1 MKFKLSLSLCII
13 LLMSSIQVRA
23 GLIVP
28 ADLNPGDVYHVIF
41 ISSTKRDADSSN
53 IADYDTHV
61 TNAAI
66 AAGLGSETWLALVST
81 TTVNVKDHI
90 DGLWTDLNAEPI
102 YNQVGTRIADSFN
115 DLWSGSLLAP
125 IAADENGNV
134 FTFNRSWTGFLEDGT
149 TSLPLGNFPSST
161 FLGDGATSTDFGWAR
176 KGSANSGIGGPPNN
190 LYGISSA
197 VTVAPVPIPAA
208 VWLMGSALVGLFGF
222 KRKAA

>member
-41 ISSTKRDADSSN
+41 ASSTKRDATSSD

-66 AAGLGSETWLALVST
+66 AAGLSSVSWLALAST
-81 TTVNVKDHI
+81 ATVNVKDHTQ
-90 DGLWTDLNAEPI
+90 GLWTDLNAEPI
-102 YNQVGTRIADSFN
+102 YNQLGTRIANSFN
-115 DLWSGSLLAP
+115 NLWSGSLLSP
-125 IAADENGNV
+125 IAADENGNT
-134 FTFNRSWTGFLEDGT
+134 FSFNRSWTGFSADGT
-149 TSLPLGNFPSST
+149 TTTVNGPLGEFP
-161 FLGDGATSTDFGWAR
+161 GHPAIGNGATSDFRWAR
-176 KGSANSGIGGPPNN
+176 VSSSGHSTLFS
-190 LYGISSA
+190 LYGISGA
-197 VTVAPVPIPAA
+197 ITVAPVPIPAA

-222 KRKAA
+222 KRKTA